1 MIYCIVQSI
10 HNGYTFYTM
19 KVWFGC
25 TTFKWPEYRGNYF
38 LIRDYLKELGCI
50 IMADWIDDVDK
61 TYGQPHK
68 QRNIHDIFKNVV
80 TAIDTADAV
89 VIEYT
94 VPNFSSSHQI
104 NYALLKRKP
113 TLIMRLHK
121 DNPRFTDSY
130 LEALRSQNL
139 TLKQYTKRNYK
150 EVLEEFIGFSKV
162 GQGQQ
167 RYNIVLD
174 RKQKYYL
181 DWASE
186 QYNRSRSEI
195 IRSLIDGEIDNDKF
209 YHKYMH
215 SGVGENKKN
224 PNDIE

>member
-1 MIYCIVQSI
+1 
-10 HNGYTFYTM
+10 M

-25 TTFKWPEYRGNYF
+25 TTYKWPDYRESYF
-38 LIRDYLKELGCI
+38 RLRDYLKELGCI
-50 IMADWIDDVDK
+50 IMGDWIDEVDNYYDQ
-61 TYGQPHK
+61 THK
-68 QRNIHDIFKNVV
+68 QRNIHDIFSNVV
-80 TAIDTADAV
+80 HAIDASDAT

-113 TLIMRLHK
+113 TLVMRLHK

-130 LEALRSQNL
+130 LEALRSPYL
-139 TLKQYTKRNYK
+139 TLRQYTEKNYK

-162 GQGQQ
+162 EQGQQ

-174 RKQKYYL
+174 KKQKYYL

-186 QYNRSRSEI
+186 QYKRSRSEI
-195 IRSLIDGEIDNDKF
+195 IRTLIDTEIEGDKA
-209 YHKYMH
+209 YHRYMH
-215 SGVGENKKN
+215 SNITDRRSE
-224 PNDIE
+224 